1 MLGFMIWLQAGNN
14 SQTKPTDILFHVN
27 KIIKYLN
34 VRWWFKVA
42 VSYSFIFFLC
52 FNNNHN
58 KLWRIL
64 KEMRFP
70 DHLMCLLRNLYAVQK
85 RHSELDMEQQIG
97 SKLGKEYVKAEYCH
111 PAYLTYMLLSHFSH
125 VWLCVTPEMA
135 AHQAPLSLG
144 FSRQEPMEWVAISF
158 SNAWKWKVKGK
169 SLSCVRLS
177 VTPWTAA
184 RQAPPSMGFSRLQL
198 PSLMTVLLN
207 NS

>member
-1 MLGFMIWLQAGNN
+1 MIWLQAGNN

-70 DHLMCLLRNLYAVQK
+70 DHLMCLLRNLYHIKKQQ
-85 RHSELDMEQQIG
+85 SEPDMEQWTG
-97 SKLGKEYVKAEYCH
+97 SKLEKEYLKSMYFH
-111 PAYLTYMLLSHFSH
+111 PAYLTYLQS
-125 VWLCVTPEMA
+125 T
-135 AHQAPLSLG
+135 
-144 FSRQEPMEWVAISF
+144 SF
-158 SNAWKWKVKGK
+158 KMPGWMNHK
-169 SLSCVRLS
+169 LE
-177 VTPWTAA
+177 
-184 RQAPPSMGFSRLQL
+184 SRLPVEISTTSDMQIIPL
-198 PSLMTVLLN
+198 
-207 NS
+207 